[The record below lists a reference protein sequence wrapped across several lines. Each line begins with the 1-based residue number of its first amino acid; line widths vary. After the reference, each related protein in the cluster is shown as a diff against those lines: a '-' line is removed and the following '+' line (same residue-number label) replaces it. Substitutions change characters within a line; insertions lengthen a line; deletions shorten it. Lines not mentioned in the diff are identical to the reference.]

1 MKTSSSYSTRDSRS
15 HRVDLHRKHVVRKSG
30 GNAPRK
36 ENYNHDGVDSVIA
49 FLGILTAGLFLY
61 GVLNVIF

>member
-1 MKTSSSYSTRDSRS
+1 MKTNSSYSPRDSRS
-15 HRVDLHRKHVVRKSG
+15 HRVDLHRKHIVKKVG
-30 GNAPRK
+30 GMPRK